1 MSSNGTVHVYD
12 QPNALCRHSGVQRVR
27 HAGSWDLKTG
37 MRLAVNLKDSGTG
50 ELVVADEYKPG
61 CWHATWRRDGSP
73 YDGRTFEIGKQGVSD
88 IMPMHGGAMP
98 ANTTWTTLIR
108 LAA

>member
-1 MSSNGTVHVYD
+1 MYAINLTHFADIQPSNAFGM
-12 QPNALCRHSGVQRVR
+12 P
-27 HAGSWDLKTG
+27 GSWDLKTG
-37 MRLAVNLKDSGTG
+37 MRLAVNLKDSVTG

-88 IMPMHGGAMP
+88 IMPMHGGAVP